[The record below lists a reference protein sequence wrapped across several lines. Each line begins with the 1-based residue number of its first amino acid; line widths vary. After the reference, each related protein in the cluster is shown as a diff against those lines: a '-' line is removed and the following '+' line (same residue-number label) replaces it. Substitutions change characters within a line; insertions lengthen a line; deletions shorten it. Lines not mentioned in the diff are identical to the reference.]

1 MKYECGHKPKP
12 IFLKKTDIVFYEI
25 YKQWKESGSKLCF
38 DCWNEI
44 RKKEFLKECSD
55 FMGEDKEFDEKFK
68 KVMHKTCLQMI
79 GSEHDHIKIKKKSK
93 EQVNVK

>member
-1 MKYECGHKPKP
+1 
-12 IFLKKTDIVFYEI
+12 
-25 YKQWKESGSKLCF
+25 
-38 DCWNEI
+38 
-44 RKKEFLKECSD
+44 
-55 FMGEDKEFDEKFK
+55 MGEDKEFDEKFK